1 MSTPALQLFQSHW
14 PRAKRWRRPMLSGE
28 SLILVTSAWFVLACN
43 GPFWGALVD
52 RGVGPALQASLAF
65 AIFGLHAILLGVVGV
80 GRLLR
85 PLLATLLIVTAIVSD
100 AMQRYGVVFDVDMVR
115 SVLQTDPAEV
125 HEMFNLSIVVRT
137 LLLGV
142 LPAIAVFA
150 VQPRRL
156 DWRRSLRHRVLFL
169 FAMLAL
175 TVAALAPVSQGVF
188 ALMRADPSLR
198 YRITPG
204 NYIVSAA
211 RALKQDEV
219 ARLGPPTPIATDA
232 RRPSTTRATRPRVLV
247 LVIGETVRADHWGLN
262 GYQRQTT
269 PRLAARDDIINF
281 SDVTACGTSTAVSL
295 PCMFSIYGRAR
306 YDRTAIATHE
316 SLLALLA
323 RLGIKTLW
331 RDNQAGCKGVCD
343 GLEEESMPILHAED
357 PRCGQGRCLDETL
370 LDGLAERIQA
380 TDQDQVIVL
389 HQLGNHGP
397 NYFER
402 YPPEFARFQPPCQRE
417 ELDQCSREEII
428 NAYDNAILYTDT
440 MLDRVIELLASDP
453 SRDSAMLYVSDH
465 GESLGEYGVYLHGA
479 PWAVAPEAQ
488 IKVPMVVWLSP
499 GLESDTGV
507 DHACVRQ
514 HASEPRSHDD
524 LFHTV
529 IGLFDVSTSEYRAT
543 NDVLAACRTTRIHA
557 PSSR

>member
-440 MLDRVIELLASDP
+440 VVADTVAWLERQAATHDTALV
-453 SRDSAMLYVSDH
+453 YVSDH
-465 GESLGEYGVYLHGA
+465 GESRGESGLYLHGVPRMIA
-479 PWAVAPEAQ
+479 PDTQ
-488 IKVPMVVWLSP
+488 LKVPMWLWLSP
-499 GLESDTGV
+499 AWREREGIDL
-507 DHACVRQ
+507 ACLRDE
-514 HASEPRSHDD
+514 AAAPRTH
-524 LFHTV
+524 
-529 IGLFDVSTSEYRAT
+529 
-543 NDVLAACRTTRIHA
+543 DVLFSTVLGMMGVETAVRDPARDLLAPCRGR
-557 PSSR
+557 R